1 MTEQE
6 QPNATPD
13 TPTENKPVSIVDE
26 ARGIRDE
33 IKKERELLDEANKKK
48 ETLQT
53 EDLLSSSSG
62 GHIETKLVSPEDKKV
77 NDAKEFFKDTA
88 LEGAI
93 DQANEKK

>member
-1 MTEQE
+1 MTEPE
-6 QPNATPD
+6 QPNATTD

-93 DQANEKK
+93 DKANE